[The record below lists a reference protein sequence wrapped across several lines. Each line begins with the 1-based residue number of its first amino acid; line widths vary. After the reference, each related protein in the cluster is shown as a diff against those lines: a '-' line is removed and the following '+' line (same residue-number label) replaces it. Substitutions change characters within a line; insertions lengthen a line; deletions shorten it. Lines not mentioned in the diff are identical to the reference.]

1 MMKRIYSLLEKNFIH
16 WKDIRI
22 YIYFLKKILTGYN
35 VEEIAREGL
44 SYERNDTI
52 LYCMKSV
59 CFTNLWL
66 YLSFS

>member
-1 MMKRIYSLLEKNFIH
+1 MMKRIYSLLERNFIH

-44 SYERNDTI
+44 SYE
-52 LYCMKSV
+52 
-59 CFTNLWL
+59 
-66 YLSFS
+66 